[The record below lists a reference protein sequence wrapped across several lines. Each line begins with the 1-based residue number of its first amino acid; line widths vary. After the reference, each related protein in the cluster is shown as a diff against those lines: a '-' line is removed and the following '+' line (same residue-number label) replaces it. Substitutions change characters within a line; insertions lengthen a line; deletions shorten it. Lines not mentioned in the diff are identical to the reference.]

1 MNEFYEHPDV
11 LSMIRN
17 FQSVYHDVSINQLK
31 IRHNLINFKDIF
43 QEYKNSLRNLEEFQ
57 DIFELIQ
64 KEEFFLEKFDQ
75 IKNSL
80 STLEMI
86 EELSKKIIKE
96 NGNIYKEL
104 ELSILNSKNYLSLK
118 IKFDDD
124 WELELDENKV

>member
-96 NGNIYKEL
+96 NDNIYKEL

>member
-17 FQSVYHDVSINQLK
+17 FQSVYHNVSINQLK

-96 NGNIYKEL
+96 NDNIYKEL